1 MVQSIKRAFAILQAV
16 AEHPD
21 GIGVTA
27 LADEAGLHKSTVS
40 RLLSTLEGLEAV
52 KRRPQAEGFAIGDGI
67 LALISQMPYPRQLM
81 ALVRPYLLELA
92 EATGESVGLS
102 VPDGDDVHYIDQV
115 QSEHHVQ
122 VRDWTGQRF
131 PMHVVTS
138 GKLYLAYRSEAV
150 LARYLQQPLARY
162 TAQSVTDPA
171 ELRQRINQAHAQ
183 GYDWAVDEFEAGL
196 TAVSAPIFGSG
207 SRPIAAIYMCGPN
220 YRFPPAGQQD
230 RITSLITETAQ
241 NITARL
247 AALEGGVS

>member
-27 LADEAGLHKSTVS
+27 LADEVGLHKSTVS

-52 KRRPQAEGFAIGDGI
+52 KRRPQADGFAIGDGI
-67 LALISQMPYPRQLM
+67 LMLVSQMPYPRQLM
-81 ALVRPYLLELA
+81 SLVRPYLLELA
-92 EATGESVGLS
+92 EATGETVGLS
-102 VPDGDDVHYIDQV
+102 VPDGDDVHYIDQI
-115 QSEHHVQ
+115 QSQHHVQ

-138 GKLYLAYRSEAV
+138 GKLYLAYRSEAA

-171 ELRQRINQAHAQ
+171 ELRQRIIQAHAQ
-183 GYDWAVDEFEAGL
+183 GFDWAVDEFEAGL
-196 TAVSAPIFGSG
+196 TAVSALIFGTG
-207 SRPIAAIYMCGPN
+207 SRPIAAIYVCGPN
-220 YRFPPAGQQD
+220 YRFPPDGQRD
-230 RITSLITETAQ
+230 WIASLITETAQ
-241 NITARL
+241 NIMARL
-247 AALEGGVS
+247 IALEDLAN

>member
-27 LADEAGLHKSTVS
+27 LADEVGLHKSTVS

-131 PMHVVTS
+131 P
-138 GKLYLAYRSEAV
+138 
-150 LARYLQQPLARY
+150 
-162 TAQSVTDPA
+162 
-171 ELRQRINQAHAQ
+171 
-183 GYDWAVDEFEAGL
+183 
-196 TAVSAPIFGSG
+196 
-207 SRPIAAIYMCGPN
+207 
-220 YRFPPAGQQD
+220 
-230 RITSLITETAQ
+230 
-241 NITARL
+241 
-247 AALEGGVS
+247 